1 MDANGIA
8 DRAGPRGAGST
19 PVQYPFTLFQGPD
32 WGPQFKGIKPVEFE
46 LQTIPQS
53 GKSWNIDEVGTAH
66 YGMVADYV
74 EEIRIEGGR
83 EGLDALYNSRSEEHT
98 SEIQSLMRISYAV
111 FCLKKNKR
119 QKTNK

>member
-83 EGLDALYNSRSEEHT
+83 EGDRKSVVEGKSVSVRVDLGGGGIIQIKIHREVT
-98 SEIQSLMRISYAV
+98 SI
-111 FCLKKNKR
+111 
-119 QKTNK
+119 